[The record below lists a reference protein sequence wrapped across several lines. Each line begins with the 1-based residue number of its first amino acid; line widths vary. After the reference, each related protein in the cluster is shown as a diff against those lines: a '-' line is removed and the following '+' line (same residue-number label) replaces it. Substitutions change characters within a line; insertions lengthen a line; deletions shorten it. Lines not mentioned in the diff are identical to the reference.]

1 MKEAVDDEKL
11 QGKIN
16 KEGKQKFLVSV
27 MKSSTGLNRI
37 RLQRKNLNTCR
48 KS

>member
-16 KEGKQKFLVSV
+16 KEGKQKFLVSL
-27 MKSSTGLNRI
+27 MKSTGLKRM